1 MYHAQRFERTNRAVY
16 ARISDGWNIS
26 RIYASNEDE
35 LRAELRRFHIRP
47 VTELT
52 SKMCRGEGM
61 DSRHISIIHKLL

>member
-16 ARISDGWNIS
+16 ARISDGWNVS
-26 RIYASNEDE
+26 RIYASNEAE
-35 LRAELRRFHIRP
+35 LRAELERFHIRP

-52 SKMCRGEGM
+52 SKMCRGERM